1 MSANARQEFL
11 VRIEIA
17 VPDGTDAVAW
27 SAAEAAERERGREL
41 LAAGTIARIWRLPG
55 RRANIGIW
63 RAADA
68 TELHEALAS
77 LPMYPW
83 MTVTVWT
90 LARHPLET
98 TIDTIS

>member
-1 MSANARQEFL
+1 VSAPARQEFL
-11 VRIEIA
+11 VEIEIG
-17 VPDGTDAVAW
+17 VPDGTDATAW

-55 RRANIGIW
+55 RRANVGIW

-68 TELHEALAS
+68 TELHETLAS

-83 MTVTVWT
+83 MAVRVSP

-98 TIDTIS
+98 DD